1 MVASLTTSRVSKA
14 QASSLRIRTGKAPAA
29 ADHPSACKGCFMWGQ
44 RSAVRSG
51 EARQDSHAPEKA
63 QKETKRPQHRCDEA
77 FFLGGGLVWRRYC
90 CCGGL
95 LGGFGVLNPPLDGA
109 FGLFCIPEGDVPK
122 PLPPPKLLPLLPPLP
137 VCPLRLGV
145 PCWPNPCS
153 WGWYGVMMMPPRSIA
168 GS

>member
-1 MVASLTTSRVSKA
+1 MRRLQVSESEREKHLR
-14 QASSLRIRTGKAPAA
+14 LRIILQRV
-29 ADHPSACKGCFMWGQ
+29 ACKGVFMCGDSARLSAPAKHGKTRTPQ
-44 RSAVRSG
+44 RTLR
-51 EARQDSHAPEKA
+51 K
-63 QKETKRPQHRCDEA
+63 KRNGLSIFAMRP
-77 FFLGGGLVWRRYC
+77 FFCQGGVVWRRYC

-122 PLPPPKLLPLLPPLP
+122 PLPPPKLLPLLPALP

-153 WGWYGVMMMPPRSIA
+153 WGWYGVMIMPPRSIA